1 MGHLF
6 ESSLE
11 DLYQSAVEAF
21 PNTRMRQHATHPI
34 VITNLRWTP
43 FVGMKTLFIKAL
55 AQNEGREYNPIIL
68 FKNVNYKGDQVKI
81 MSSDHR
87 EVSFDKLS
95 MEHTDVNLRCNCK
108 DFYWRF
114 NYYDHVDK
122 SLYGRKRAPY
132 ESTGRGQP
140 ANPFEMPGMC
150 KHLMKTA
157 HVLREAGIFKE
168 V

>member
-1 MGHLF
+1 MRSFL

-11 DLYQSAVEAF
+11 DLYQSAVAAF
-21 PNTRMRQHATHPI
+21 PNTTMRQHATHPI

-43 FVGMKTLFIKAL
+43 FIGVKTLFIKAL

-68 FKNVNYKGDQVKI
+68 FKNVDYGKDQVKI
-81 MSSDHR
+81 TDSNGR
-87 EVSFDKLS
+87 EVSFGRLS
-95 MEHTDVNLRCNCK
+95 LENTDVVLRCNCK

-132 ESTGRGQP
+132 ESKGICPP
-140 ANPFEMPGMC
+140 ANPLEMPGMC
-150 KHLMKTA
+150 KHLMKTS
-157 HVLREAGIFKE
+157 HVLREAGIFS
-168 V
+168 